1 MDRRIYDISQS
12 AGGYAEFERL
22 VKQGRK
28 LHDQA
33 VFDLFTR
40 LTARVVRCAK
50 GIRRV
55 TTKKQASKACQQE
68 MCQSVF

>member
-1 MDRRIYDISQS
+1 MDRRIYDVIQS

-40 LTARVVRCAK
+40 LAARVVGCAK

>member
-33 VFDLFTR
+33 VFDLVAR
-40 LTARVVRCAK
+40 LAAEAVRCVK